1 MAEAEKEKSEKTKD
15 VKKEDFQEKKDSPS
29 ASSGKNPL
37 LLVLVIVNTLVTG
50 FIASMQWSAHSKRA
64 SEPNI
69 KDVIKT
75 EMQAQLQNEEKNSKN
90 EVAGK
95 AKEEDGLLFPLEA
108 FTANLA
114 QTDGPRRY
122 VRLNTVLK
130 FKKSSSEEEFKARQ
144 PQIRDA
150 IISILNSK
158 RPNDLLNAEGKEFLK
173 EEIKSAI
180 NNFLVD
186 STVIDVYYVGFQIN

>member
-1 MAEAEKEKSEKTKD
+1 MAEANKEKSEDSKD
-15 VKKEDFQEKKDSPS
+15 AVKKEDFQEKRDV
-29 ASSGKNPL
+29 AGAGGKNPL
-37 LLVLVIVNTLVTG
+37 LLVLVILNTVVTG
-50 FIASMQWSAHSKRA
+50 LIASMQWAAHTKKA
-64 SEPNI
+64 SEPDI
-69 KDVIKT
+69 KDVVRT
-75 EMQAQLQNEEKNSKN
+75 EMQAQLQSEEKNTQN
-90 EVAGK
+90 EVTGK
-95 AKEEDGLLFPLEA
+95 AKEEDGLLFPLEP

-144 PQIRDA
+144 PQIRDS

-186 STVIDVYYVGFQIN
+186 SMVIDVYYVGFQIN

>member
-1 MAEAEKEKSEKTKD
+1 MAETEV
-15 VKKEDFQEKKDSPS
+15 VKKEDFQEKKDAPIG
-29 ASSGKNPL
+29 ASTGKNPL
-37 LLVLVIVNTLVTG
+37 LLVLVLVNTLVTG
-50 FIASMQWSAHSKRA
+50 GIAFMQWTSHSKRT
-64 SEPNI
+64 SEPDI
-69 KDVIKT
+69 KDIIKT
-75 EMQAQLQNEEKNSKN
+75 EMKSQTDALEKEAKS
-90 EVAGK
+90 EATGK
-95 AKEEDGLLFPLEA
+95 VKEEDGLLFPLES

-130 FKKSSSEEEFKARQ
+130 FKKTSSEEEFKARQ

-158 RPNDLLNAEGKEFLK
+158 RPNDLLSSEGKEFLK

-186 STVIDVYYVGFQIN
+186 STVTDVYYVGFQIN